1 MKDKIVT
8 LVYSLG
14 VGGGL
19 GMVIGSWGFLAAECG
34 ITSVGREF
42 YDYLK
47 NSPINKKWF
56 TTYKNLK
63 TP

>member
-19 GMVIGSWGFLAAECG
+19 GMVIGSWGFL
-34 ITSVGREF
+34 GREF